1 MSDSFEPSFYIL
13 KPLNP
18 IARRYLKSHFTGP
31 KYGTDRLPGVRL
43 NSEAHNVE
51 AEP

>member
-1 MSDSFEPSFYIL
+1 MSPSNNFYIL

-18 IARRYLKSHFTGP
+18 IAPRYLKSHFTGP
-31 KYGTDRLPGVRL
+31 KYGTDRLHGVSL
-43 NSEAHNVE
+43 NSEAHDVE